1 MRIALDP
8 RITFFNYIEVLKPR
22 ETSLLVFIGS
32 CSAIIAA
39 DWQIPLNTFLITV
52 IALLLGSAGC
62 NGLTNYLDMEV
73 DGRTSRTKARALPS
87 RRIYPPRKV
96 LPLITALIVIA
107 LIMAY
112 LLNPL
117 CFIFGL
123 AGIIASVA
131 WRKTALSC
139 TLFGIIAGCSPV
151 LVGWFALRPEFNVE
165 IAIICLMIAIWIP
178 MHIWSI
184 MVANRNDYLNAS
196 LNYFPLNL
204 TAKNTAI
211 LIFVLSLTLYSV
223 SISLYVLAVFKL
235 IYLAIANILGI
246 LMIYATT
253 RLLFNS
259 TSKAAWKVYK
269 LSSFPYLG
277 IMFIAMCLD
286 IYFIQ

>member
-1 MRIALDP
+1 LRIAIDP
-8 RITFFNYIEVLKPR
+8 RVTFFNYIEILKPR
-22 ETSLLVFIGS
+22 ETSLLVFIGA
-32 CSAIIAA
+32 CSAVIAA
-39 DWQIPLNTFLITV
+39 DWDLSISIFILTV
-52 IALLLGSAGC
+52 ITITLGTAGC
-62 NGLTNYLDMEV
+62 NGLTNYLDREV
-73 DGRTSRTKARALPS
+73 DGRASRTKARALPS
-87 RRIYPPRKV
+87 RRIYPPQKV

-123 AGIIASVA
+123 AGTIASIA
-131 WRKTALSC
+131 WRKTVVSC
-139 TLFGIIAGCSPV
+139 TLFGVIAGCSPV
-151 LVGWFALRPEFNVE
+151 LIGWFALRPVFNVE
-165 IAIICLMIAIWIP
+165 IGIICLMIAIWIP
-178 MHIWSI
+178 MHIWSVMI
-184 MVANRNDYLNAS
+184 AHRNDYLNAG

-204 TAKNTAI
+204 SVKNTAI
-211 LIFVLSLTLYSV
+211 LIFVLSLLLYSI
-223 SISLYVLAVFKL
+223 SISLYILAVFKL

-259 TSKAAWKVYK
+259 TSIAAWKVYK

-286 IYFIQ
+286 TYFI